1 MKADE
6 RNDQPS
12 SARAAKDKHAI
23 RIILLYWLQAAFI
36 AGLFGLIPVWRENQ
50 TPTSKQQLK
59 EAALKWK

>member
-1 MKADE
+1 M
-6 RNDQPS
+6 
-12 SARAAKDKHAI
+12 KDKFDLLMLAI
-23 RIILLYWLQAAFI
+23 TKTNNAFANIITVILHAAFI